1 MRNKISNENLS
12 VLALAGTHV
21 VTLGFDLI
29 PTFKEQLLG
38 FSITRQ
44 EGCTPPRYLEAI
56 KAFKSTL
63 PQKEAGALVSTKMHP
78 IQDFFW
84 SDFTVYPGQ
93 TYTYEITARGGTPSE
108 LTDLCCIQVTITTEQ
123 IDDKVKHNVFFNRG
137 VAGSQAFTRKF
148 NPDGTLTFPEIVA
161 QKPWVFD
168 WLSRGLREG
177 LENFLA
183 SAKDSSY
190 QLRGSLYEFT
200 YEPIIEKI
208 KAAATRGA
216 DVKFTVHAKFDDK
229 EVKQKQGLEAII
241 SKKGLTDNAI
251 FRRNTGAISHN
262 KFFILL
268 KKNVPIA
275 VWTGS
280 TNLTNGGIHGHSNVG
295 HLIKDKNIAQKY
307 LDYWT
312 ELSTDAPIKE
322 VRANDIVITPDPALT
337 DFPAKN
343 KSDVYFSPRAQLS
356 VLEWYFKML
365 ETKATPSFMTFPFG
379 IDKRLEPVLRD
390 SQRNYPMYIIT
401 DKEEKQSKTEQANN
415 TGLNKQIIADATPFN
430 QYAHGGI
437 LTNPNT
443 FENWVKK
450 EYLTGLNGMV
460 NYIHTK
466 YILLDP
472 ISEDPIVITGSA
484 NFSDNSIQKNDENS
498 LVIRGEKR
506 VADIYFSEFMRLFR
520 HFYLRSVIND
530 VEQNNN
536 PNRIFLHED
545 TLWAKDYYLIGTFK
559 QAMRVYFSGGGVD
572 VV

>member
-1 MRNKISNENLS
+1 MRNKIFNENLS
-12 VLALAGTHV
+12 VLALSGTHV
-21 VTLGFDLI
+21 VTLGFDLSEL
-29 PTFKEQLLG
+29 FKDQLMG

-44 EGCTPPRYLEAI
+44 EGDGEPRYLEAL
-56 KAFKSTL
+56 KAFHSTL
-63 PQKEAGALVSTKMHP
+63 PQKEPSALVSTKNHP

-84 SDFTVYPGQ
+84 SDFTVRPGQ
-93 TYTYEITARGGTPSE
+93 EYMYEITARGGTPAE
-108 LTDLCCIQVTITTEQ
+108 LTDLGSIQVSITTEQ
-123 IDDKVKHNVFFNRG
+123 IDDKATHNIYFNRG
-137 VAGSQAFTRKF
+137 VAGSQAFNRKF
-148 NPDGTLTFPEIVA
+148 NPDGSLSFPQIVV

-177 LENFLA
+177 LETFLA
-183 SAKDSSY
+183 SAKDESY

-216 DVKFTVHAKFDDK
+216 DVKFTLHAKFSEK
-229 EVKQKQGLEAII
+229 ESKEKEDLEAIVHQ
-241 SKKGLTDNAI
+241 KGLSDNAI

-268 KKNVPIA
+268 KNNVPIA

-295 HLIKDKNIAQKY
+295 HLIKDKKIAQKY

-312 ELSTDAPIKE
+312 ELATDAPIKA
-322 VRANDIVITPDPALT
+322 VREHDNSITPDPTLT

-343 KSDVYFSPRAQLS
+343 KSDVYFSPRAKLS

-379 IDKRLEPVLRD
+379 IDQRLEPVLRD
-390 SQRNYPMYIIT
+390 SQRKYPIYIIT
-401 DKEEKQSKTEQANN
+401 DKEEKQSKTELANN
-415 TGLNKQIIADATPFN
+415 TGLSKQIITTATPFN
-430 QYAHGGI
+430 QYTNGAI
-437 LTNPNT
+437 LTNPNS

-450 EYLTGLNGMV
+450 ERLTGLNGMV

-484 NFSDNSIQKNDENS
+484 NFSDNSIQKNDENT

-506 VADIYFSEFMRLFR
+506 VADIYFGEFMRLFR
-520 HFYLRSVIND
+520 HFYLRSLVND

-545 TLWAKDYYLIGTFK
+545 TGWTADFYRVGSFK
-559 QAMRVYFSGGGVD
+559 HTMKIYFSGGGK
-572 VV
+572 